1 MTCILQDGLLPP
13 PPPPKLVFKK
23 SQSIKTS
30 PQKTRFCMLKNEVLA
45 NIHVNLIHDPKLRMQ
60 LPTDFKD
67 VLCLDSTINVH
78 ALIDPT
84 ITLSSVQI
92 RQIMTLTV
100 GLSQEKQAFN
110 RFCEK
115 VDRIFSTRGISS
127 GSSVEGGLDQVPA
140 EAESVDDALD
150 ALTIQAEIINDI
162 VRRIKKLIEEYKS
175 DIPHSKKA
183 LKFKEPSTEKG
194 RKWYDDLKRA
204 YCLENEEVDPVVVES
219 LGEWAIHFYRE
230 ILEPP
235 SAPLRI
241 STIENIEIVT
251 YAMRILGGPEHFKI
265 NLANYQHK
273 MLKKSER

>member
-1 MTCILQDGLLPP
+1 MTCIRQDGFLPP
-13 PPPPKLVFKK
+13 PPPPKQVFKK
-23 SQSIKTS
+23 SQPIKTS
-30 PQKTRFCMLKNEVLA
+30 PQKTRFCILKKEVLA
-45 NIHVNLIHDPKLRMQ
+45 NINVNLIHDPELRKQ

-78 ALIDPT
+78 VLIAPT

-92 RQIMTLTV
+92 RRIMTLTM
-100 GLSQEKQAFN
+100 GLSQEKRAFN
-110 RFCEK
+110 LFCEK
-115 VDRIFSTRGISS
+115 VDRIFSTGGISS

-150 ALTIQAEIINDI
+150 ALANQAEIVHDI
-162 VRRIKKLIEEYKS
+162 VRQIKGLIDEYKS

-194 RKWYDDLKRA
+194 RKWYDELKRA
-204 YCLENEEVDPVVVES
+204 YCIENEAVDPVAVKS

-230 ILEPP
+230 TLVPP
-235 SAPLRI
+235 SVPLSI
-241 STIENIEIVT
+241 STIENIETVT